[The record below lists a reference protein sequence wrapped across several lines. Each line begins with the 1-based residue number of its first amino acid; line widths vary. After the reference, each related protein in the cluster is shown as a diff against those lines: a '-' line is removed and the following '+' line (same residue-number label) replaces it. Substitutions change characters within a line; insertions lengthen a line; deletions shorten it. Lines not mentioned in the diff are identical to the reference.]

1 MNNKLSKR
9 VQSIKASPTLVIAA
23 KAAQLKASG
32 KKVITLAA
40 GEPDFPTPAYI
51 CEAAKQ
57 AIDQGFTRYTAVAG
71 ILELRQAICNKLKHE
86 NALDYVPAQ
95 ILVSCGAKHAIY
107 NLLQAVINPG
117 DEVIIF
123 APYWVSYPD
132 MTLLAEGVPVF
143 VASNLETGFKIDIK
157 AFEKA
162 ITHKTKMVII
172 NSPSNPTGVVYTAE
186 DLVAMASVLD
196 KYPDI
201 LIMTDDIYE
210 HIVWNKGSFC
220 TILQVAPQL
229 ANRTIIINGVSKSH
243 AMTGWRIGYAAGP
256 KYIIDAMVNIQSQ
269 STSNPAS
276 ISQKAALA
284 ALTGLQDFRQEMLA
298 AFKERHDYV
307 VNRINNIPKMQCM
320 PVGGAFYCFFRVQDL
335 IDALP
340 NIHNDAELTEFILD
354 EAEVAF
360 VPGSAFGLEGYLR
373 LSFATSMQ
381 ELIEAFDRLAE
392 LVHKLI
398 K

>member
-1 MNNKLSKR
+1 LNNKLSKR